1 MTETWKIARWRG
13 RHWASALVVLL
24 ALTLLPL
31 GWVQWQQFKLL
42 SAPTSQPFDAY
53 VHQLGEVDNA
63 LARLN
68 DQLQAASRPNA
79 VASPGSLRMHNE
91 ALTTQAQQ
99 LLDLPLPDTPGSP
112 QGPVP
117 ALDLLR
123 AFTEASDALL
133 SSAAPNPADALLQL
147 TTMAGALQPALKEL
161 AQQVQL
167 QKAQWAQHHQQ
178 RVQHLALMEA
188 LFLALLVVGAAGLV
202 AFLVVHMRRQFR
214 QFQKLQKLSN
224 RLANARDEA
233 EQANHGKSVFLA
245 NMSHEIR
252 TPFQGL
258 LGMLDLLEE
267 PNLSGRQRDY
277 IQTAR
282 DSALHLLG
290 VLNDIL
296 DVATMDSGTLKLSHT
311 PIHLKSLVQDVET
324 LMQGSARDKGLTLNV
339 YIASDLP
346 EWVLTDA
353 TRLRQIL
360 FNLLNN
366 AIKFT
371 SSGSVIAEVARAPNK
386 RDGVVIAVR
395 DTGTGMDEET
405 LKHLFTRFYQADSS
419 LRRRAGGS
427 GLGLEISRNLARMMG
442 GDIEVQSQLG
452 VGSVFTVTLALPETP
467 APPLDVPA
475 LPKSNKRATPLRV
488 LVAEDH
494 PINLKYMSI
503 LLENM
508 GHSAVFCENGQEALD
523 LLAKERFDVVLLD
536 YHMPVLDGLA
546 TTEAIRAL
554 EGPAAATKV
563 VLITADVVNDTRK
576 RASEVGVDA
585 FTSKPLQAEDL
596 QRALQHCGLLETD
609 ATNVEGAGAH
619 SSLGGLFPISAY
631 ELPVRLPDE
640 QDPSTLIDTESF
652 TDIASLMPE
661 ETLAELLT
669 TLFMPPD
676 GSVHVLLAA
685 LDSRDLAAVG
695 YNAHKLKGTAM
706 LMGFRAIV
714 RTAAR
719 IEEMVHKGEDPC
731 AGGLSLQLRH
741 DMEHTQKALSQF
753 GVRDPS
759 A

>member
-1 MTETWKIARWRG
+1 MSETWNVARWRG
-13 RHWASALVVLL
+13 RHWAAALVVLL
-24 ALTLLPL
+24 SLTLLPL

-42 SAPTSQPFDAY
+42 SPTYIQPLD
-53 VHQLGEVDNA
+53 A
-63 LARLN
+63 LADQLSEMDSTLDRLN
-68 DQLQAASRPNA
+68 DRIQVALSPEATASREA
-79 VASPGSLRMHNE
+79 LRLHHE
-91 ALTTQAQQ
+91 ALTTQARRLQ
-99 LLDLPLPDTPGSP
+99 DLAQPTDVQPIA
-112 QGPVP
+112 VP
-117 ALDLLR
+117 ALDVLR
-123 AFTEASDALL
+123 ALLASSEALLASPAEPVSDRDALGRL
-133 SSAAPNPADALLQL
+133 SSMADGVRSSFAA
-147 TTMAGALQPALKEL
+147 L
-161 AQQVQL
+161 ATDVQL
-167 QKAQWAQHHQQ
+167 QRATVLQQHERRGRQLA
-178 RVQHLALMEA
+178 VTEALLIALLALSA
-188 LFLALLVVGAAGLV
+188 TGLV
-202 AFLVVHMRRQFR
+202 ALVALRMRRQR
-214 QFQKLQKLSN
+214 QQFQKLQKLSN
-224 RLANARDEA
+224 RLAHARDEA
-233 EQANHGKSVFLA
+233 ELANHSKSVFLA

-267 PNLSGRQRDY
+267 PNLTGRQRDY

-296 DVATMDSGTLKLSHT
+296 DVATMDSGTLKLAHT
-311 PIHLKSLVQDVET
+311 PVNLRRLVHEVET
-324 LMQGSARDKGLTLNV
+324 LMQESARDKGLALDV
-339 YIASDLP
+339 YTAGNLP

-353 TRLRQIL
+353 ARLRQIL
-360 FNLLNN
+360 FNLLSN

-371 SSGSVIAEVARAPNK
+371 SSGSVIAEVARAPDK
-386 RDGVVIAVR
+386 RDGVVITVR

-405 LKHLFTRFYQADSS
+405 LNRLFTRFYQADSS

-442 GDIEVQSQLG
+442 GDIEVQSQPR
-452 VGSVFTVTLALPETP
+452 VGSVFTVTLALPETA
-467 APPLDVPA
+467 APPQDVPDM
-475 LPKSNKRATPLRV
+475 PKANRRATPLRV

-508 GHSAVFCENGQEALD
+508 GHNAVFCENGQQALD
-523 LLAKERFDVVLLD
+523 LLGKDSFDVVLLD

-554 EGPAAATKV
+554 DGPAARTKV

-585 FTSKPLQAEDL
+585 FTSKPLQAQDL
-596 QRALQHCGLLETD
+596 QRALQHCGLLETGSSD
-609 ATNVEGAGAH
+609 TEGGSAH

-640 QDPSTLIDTESF
+640 KDPSILIDSESF

-661 ETLAELLT
+661 DTLAELLT
-669 TLFMPPD
+669 TLFKPPE
-676 GSVHVLLAA
+676 GSVHVLLTA
-685 LDSRDLAAVG
+685 LENHDLAAVG

-714 RTAAR
+714 QTAAR
-719 IEEMVHKGEDPC
+719 IEEMVRKGEDPC
-731 AGGLSLQLRH
+731 VGGLSFQLRH

-753 GVRDPS
+753 GVREWR
-759 A
+759 

>member
-1 MTETWKIARWRG
+1 MSERWNLANWRG
-13 RHWASALVVLL
+13 RHWAGAMAVLL

-31 GWVQWQQFKLL
+31 GWVQWQQFKLT
-42 SAPTSQPFDAY
+42 SAPGTQPFDAFA
-53 VHQLGEVDNA
+53 HQLGQVEST
-63 LARLN
+63 LTRLS
-68 DQLQAASRPNA
+68 DHLQAATRPNA
-79 VASPGSLRMHNE
+79 TPSSDTLRLHSE
-91 ALTTQAQQ
+91 TLATQAQQ
-99 LLDLPLPDTPGSP
+99 LQELALSEAPDSP
-112 QGPVP
+112 PQPTS

-123 AFTEASDALL
+123 SFTEASRAMLAGPSGINTASLAQL
-133 SSAAPNPADALLQL
+133 SSLAGELQSSLKAL
-147 TTMAGALQPALKEL
+147 AH
-161 AQQVQL
+161 QVQL
-167 QKAQWAQHHQQ
+167 QKAQWAQQHQQ
-178 RVQHLALMEA
+178 RLRRLAWMEA
-188 LFLALLVVGAAGLV
+188 ALIALLAIGAAGLM
-202 AFLVVHMRRQFR
+202 AFLVVHMRRQVR
-214 QFQKLQKLSN
+214 RFQKLQKISN
-224 RLANARDEA
+224 RLAHARDEA

-258 LGMLDLLEE
+258 LGMLDMLEE
-267 PNLSGRQRDY
+267 PHLSGRQRDY

-311 PIHLKSLVQDVET
+311 PTHLQRLVQDVET
-324 LMQGSARDKGLTLNV
+324 RMQGSARDKGLALDV
-339 YIASDLP
+339 YTAGDLP

-353 TRLRQIL
+353 TRLRQIV
-360 FNLLNN
+360 FNLLSN

-371 SSGSVIAEVARAPNK
+371 SSGSVIAEVARAPDR
-386 RDGVVIAVR
+386 RDGVVITVR
-395 DTGTGMDEET
+395 DTGSGMDEDT

-442 GDIEVQSQLG
+442 GDIEVQSQPG
-452 VGSVFTVTLALPETP
+452 VGSVFTVTLVLPETA
-467 APPLDVPA
+467 APPLDVA
-475 LPKSNKRATPLRV
+475 EVPKTNKRSTPLRV

-523 LLAKERFDVVLLD
+523 LLAQGSFDVVLLD

-554 EGPAAATKV
+554 DGPAARTKV
-563 VLITADVVNDTRK
+563 ILITADVVNDTRK

-585 FTSKPLQAEDL
+585 FTSKPLQADDL
-596 QRALQHCGLLETD
+596 LRALQHCGLLASD
-609 ATNVEGAGAH
+609 ATDTDRTGPH
-619 SSLGGLFPISAY
+619 SSLGGLFPVSAY
-631 ELPVRLPDE
+631 ELPVRLPEE
-640 QDPSTLIDTESF
+640 QDPSTLIDSESF

-661 ETLAELLT
+661 ETLAELLS
-669 TLFMPPD
+669 TLFKPPD
-676 GSVHVLLAA
+676 GTVHLLLAA
-685 LDSRDLAAVG
+685 LDNRELAAVG

-731 AGGLSLQLRH
+731 TGGLSQQLRR
-741 DMEHTQKALSQF
+741 DMEHTQGALGQF
-753 GVRDPS
+753 GVRGVR
-759 A
+759 

>member
-1 MTETWKIARWRG
+1 MDKVWNMARWRG
-13 RHWASALVVLL
+13 RHWAAALAVLL
-24 ALTLLPL
+24 ALTLPPWA
-31 GWVQWQQFKLL
+31 WVQWQQVDLMSRATGPL
-42 SAPTSQPFDAY
+42 MES
-53 VHQLGEVDNA
+53 HQ
-63 LARLN
+63 
-68 DQLQAASRPNA
+68 
-79 VASPGSLRMHNE
+79 
-91 ALTTQAQQ
+91 
-99 LLDLPLPDTPGSP
+99 
-112 QGPVP
+112 
-117 ALDLLR
+117 
-123 AFTEASDALL
+123 
-133 SSAAPNPADALLQL
+133 
-147 TTMAGALQPALKEL
+147 
-161 AQQVQL
+161 QQVQ
-167 QKAQWAQHHQQ
+167 
-178 RVQHLALMEA
+178 RLATLEW
-188 LFLALLVVGAAGLV
+188 LLVGLMVLGTTCLGALAVL
-202 AFLVVHMRRQFR
+202 HMRRQFR

-224 RLANARDEA
+224 RLAHARDEA

-267 PNLSGRQRDY
+267 PNLTGRQRDY

-296 DVATMDSGTLKLSHT
+296 DVATIDSGTLKLSHT
-311 PIHLKSLVQDVET
+311 PIHLKSLVQDVEA
-324 LMQGSARDKGLTLNV
+324 LMQGSARDKGLALNV
-339 YIASDLP
+339 YTASDLP

-360 FNLLNN
+360 FNLLSN

-371 SSGSVIAEVARAPNK
+371 SSGSVIAEVVRAPNK
-386 RDGVVIAVR
+386 RDGVVITVR
-395 DTGTGMDEET
+395 DTGAGMDEAT
-405 LKHLFTRFYQADSS
+405 LDQLFSRFYQADNS
-419 LRRRAGGS
+419 LRRRTGGS

-442 GDIEVQSQLG
+442 GDIEVQSQPG
-452 VGSVFTVTLALPETP
+452 VGSVFTVTLALPETV
-467 APPLDVPA
+467 APPLDTPDQ
-475 LPKSNKRATPLRV
+475 PKTRRSASSLRV

-508 GHSAVFCENGQEALD
+508 GHSAVFCENGQQALD
-523 LLAKERFDVVLLD
+523 LLEQERFDAVLLD

-554 EGPAAATKV
+554 EGPAASTKV
-563 VLITADVVNDTRK
+563 ILVTADVVNDTRK

-596 QRALQHCGLLETD
+596 QRALQHCGLLELETEE
-609 ATNVEGAGAH
+609 TEGAGLH

-640 QDPSTLIDTESF
+640 LDPSTLIDSESF

-661 ETLAELLT
+661 DTLAELLT
-669 TLFMPPD
+669 TLFKPPE
-676 GSVHVLLAA
+676 GSVHVLLTA
-685 LDSRDLAAVG
+685 LENRDLAAVG

-731 AGGLSLQLRH
+731 SGGLSFQLRH
-741 DMEHTQKALSQF
+741 DMEHTQKALGQF
-753 GVRDPS
+753 GVRDVR
-759 A
+759 